1 MQATQ
6 AMGLGSPGVVP
17 ENLRAAVVDYLS
29 TNISRTDNHA
39 TIGIVSTSQL
49 CPVLSDNGHH
59 HLALELIS
67 SISYSSYGYM
77 FNNLYENA
85 TTLWQLFNAPSTGLS
100 SSRNDI
106 MYGSVGAWFYS
117 HLAGIL
123 ILHSM

>member
-1 MQATQ
+1 MSQVLNKTSDIDIYSTFYQQLTEEFHRVFFNSTSNYYAEGMQSAQ
-6 AMGLGSPGVVP
+6 AMALGSPGVVP

-67 SISYSSYGYM
+67 SISYPSYG
-77 FNNLYENA
+77 
-85 TTLWQLFNAPSTGLS
+85 
-100 SSRNDI
+100 
-106 MYGSVGAWFYS
+106 
-117 HLAGIL
+117 
-123 ILHSM
+123 